1 MCHKPRQL
9 KVNFYC
15 KTEDMS
21 VFTKLKVMA
30 FDSMRLC
37 KDGGCGKYM
46 LNHSHYWYHG
56 SGCVQA
62 ITALRNDAQKLNQ
75 KLAEEI

>member
-1 MCHKPRQL
+1 
-9 KVNFYC
+9 
-15 KTEDMS
+15 
-21 VFTKLKVMA
+21 MA